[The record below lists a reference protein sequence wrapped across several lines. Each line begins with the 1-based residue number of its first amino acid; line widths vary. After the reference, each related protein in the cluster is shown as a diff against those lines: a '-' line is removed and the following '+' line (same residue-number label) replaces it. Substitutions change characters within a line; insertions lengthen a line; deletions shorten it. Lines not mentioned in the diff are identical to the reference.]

1 MRIVYMI
8 LYRRCVIDT
17 MNNKKMSDKK
27 MSDKKMST
35 DKYVVIVHEDGYAI
49 KNIVQD
55 KLLTL
60 YRHEFDAKKDLQIL
74 LEKFR

>member
-8 LYRRCVIDT
+8 LYRRCGIDT
-17 MNNKKMSDKK
+17 MNNKKMSY
-27 MSDKKMST
+27 KKMST

-49 KNIVQD
+49 KNTIQD

-60 YRHEFDAKKDLQIL
+60 YRHELDAKKDLQIL
-74 LEKFR
+74 LEKIS

>member
-17 MNNKKMSDKK
+17 MNNKK

-60 YRHEFDAKKDLQIL
+60 YSHELDAKKDLQIL
-74 LEKFR
+74 

>member
-1 MRIVYMI
+1 MRTVCTI
-8 LYRRCVIDT
+8 LYRKCGIDT
-17 MNNKKMSDKK
+17 MKNKK

-49 KNIVQD
+49 KNTVQD

-60 YRHEFDAKKDLQIL
+60 YRHEFDAKRDLQIL
-74 LEKFR
+74 LEKIR

>member
-17 MNNKKMSDKK
+17 MNKKKMSDKK
-27 MSDKKMST
+27 MSA

-49 KNIVQD
+49 KNTVQD

-60 YRHEFDAKKDLQIL
+60 YIH
-74 LEKFR
+74 

>member
-1 MRIVYMI
+1 MI

-27 MSDKKMST
+27 MSA
-35 DKYVVIVHEDGYAI
+35 DKYVDIVHEDGYAI

-60 YRHEFDAKKDLQIL
+60 YSHELDAKKGLQIL
-74 LEKFR
+74 LEKNS

>member
-8 LYRRCVIDT
+8 LYRKHGIDI
-17 MNNKKMSDKK
+17 MKNE
-27 MSDKKMST
+27 KMST

-49 KNIVQD
+49 KNTIQD

-60 YRHEFDAKKDLQIL
+60 YRHEFDAKRDLQIL
-74 LEKFR
+74 LEKIS

>member
-1 MRIVYMI
+1 MI

-17 MNNKKMSDKK
+17 MNNKKMP
-27 MSDKKMST
+27 T

-49 KNIVQD
+49 KNTIQD

-60 YRHEFDAKKDLQIL
+60 YRHELDAKKDLQIL
-74 LEKFR
+74 LEKIS

>member
-27 MSDKKMST
+27 MSA

-60 YRHEFDAKKDLQIL
+60 YSHELDAKKDLQIL
-74 LEKFR
+74 LEKFS

>member
-1 MRIVYMI
+1 MRTVCTI
-8 LYRRCVIDT
+8 LSAKCVIDT
-17 MNNKKMSDKK
+17 MKNNKK

-49 KNIVQD
+49 KNTVQD

-60 YRHEFDAKKDLQIL
+60 YRHEFDAKRDLQIL
-74 LEKFR
+74 LEKIR

>member
-17 MNNKKMSDKK
+17 MNNKKMS
-27 MSDKKMST
+27 T

-49 KNIVQD
+49 KNTIQD

-60 YRHEFDAKKDLQIL
+60 YRHEFDAKRDLQIL
-74 LEKFR
+74 LEKIS

>member
-60 YRHEFDAKKDLQIL
+60 YSHELDSKKDLQIL
-74 LEKFR
+74 LEKFS

>member
-17 MNNKKMSDKK
+17 MNNKKMS
-27 MSDKKMST
+27 T

-49 KNIVQD
+49 KNTIQD

-60 YRHEFDAKKDLQIL
+60 YRHELDAKKDLQIL
-74 LEKFR
+74 LEKIS

>member
-8 LYRRCVIDT
+8 LYRRCGIDT
-17 MNNKKMSDKK
+17 MKN
-27 MSDKKMST
+27 KKMST

-49 KNIVQD
+49 KNTVQD

-60 YRHEFDAKKDLQIL
+60 YRHEFDAKRDLQIL
-74 LEKFR
+74 LEKIS

>member
-8 LYRRCVIDT
+8 LYRKHGIDI
-17 MNNKKMSDKK
+17 MKNE
-27 MSDKKMST
+27 KMST

-49 KNIVQD
+49 KNTIQN

-60 YRHEFDAKKDLQIL
+60 YSHELDAKKDLQIL
-74 LEKFR
+74 LEKFS

>member
-1 MRIVYMI
+1 MI

-27 MSDKKMST
+27 MST
-35 DKYVVIVHEDGYAI
+35 DTYVVIVHEDGYAI
-49 KNIVQD
+49 KNTIQD

-60 YRHEFDAKKDLQIL
+60 YSYKLDAEKDLQIL
-74 LEKFR
+74 LEKIS

>member
-1 MRIVYMI
+1 MRTVCTI

-27 MSDKKMST
+27 MSA
-35 DKYVVIVHEDGYAI
+35 DKYVVIGHEDGYAI

-60 YRHEFDAKKDLQIL
+60 YRHEFDAKRDLQIL
-74 LEKFR
+74 LEKIS

>member
-1 MRIVYMI
+1 MI
-8 LYRRCVIDT
+8 LYRRCVIDI
-17 MNNKKMSDKK
+17 MNNKK

-49 KNIVQD
+49 KNTIKD

-60 YRHEFDAKKDLQIL
+60 YSYELDAKKDLQIL
-74 LEKFR
+74 LEKNS